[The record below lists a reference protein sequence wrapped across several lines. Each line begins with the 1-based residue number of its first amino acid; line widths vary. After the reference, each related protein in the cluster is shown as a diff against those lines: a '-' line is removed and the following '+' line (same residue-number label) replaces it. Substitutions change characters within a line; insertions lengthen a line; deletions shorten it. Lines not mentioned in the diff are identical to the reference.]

1 MVSIS
6 PTIQPQV
13 EYKFNHRFVPAASAT
28 LENQPMVNSVG
39 QLIKDALS
47 RMGKTQAWLAEKV
60 GVSDNAVSK
69 WIRSG
74 QISRENIPMVA
85 RLLGLYPDE
94 LLPPIDWDKQQEPS
108 DKHKYTA
115 RNQDERDLLDGFR
128 AAGPERREDM
138 LEAAR
143 RSIKIAEKAA

>member
-1 MVSIS
+1 
-6 PTIQPQV
+6 
-13 EYKFNHRFVPAASAT
+13 
-28 LENQPMVNSVG
+28 MVNSVG

-69 WIRSG
+69 WIRTG

-94 LLPPIDWDKQQEPS
+94 LLPPIDWEKQQEHGG

-115 RNQDERDLLDGFR
+115 KNQDERDLLDGFR